1 MELLMLFGMAGIFG
15 IGALIYALTDK
26 DSKPAAS

>member
-1 MELLMLFGMAGIFG
+1 MEVLILFGMAGVFG

-26 DSKPAAS
+26 ESKPAAS